1 MAIDYWLGTT
11 DGDWMNNA
19 NWSGNHP
26 AADDEVIFDG
36 RCNATDSGEAPDE
49 GMLIT
54 ESGHVD
60 HSTLDLLHFKES
72 YTLGCASSTEP
83 LCTSPDKLII
93 SGSGTYYIACGL
105 TDDDTDA
112 TIATTI
118 INNPAATVYLY
129 SYANDANNICAYTT
143 VYVLA
148 AANVYLAYMTGPA
161 ENQGCYVANLYLIP
175 RNNKASNASVI
186 IEKDAYDVDNSLATN
201 IYMRNGTL
209 RTDSMVGTFQL
220 YDGTVNYGSAPV
232 TSTAVSEADLNITTL
247 TMHGGTFNWYP
258 DDSGSDATITAA
270 NIFGGTFDASEN
282 TVYYSPE
289 IGKIITTLK
298 AYPGAVVN
306 LNNNMGTI
314 DVPILYNYG
323 AELNLDKGIKLDI
336 DPATV
341 YNQP

>member
-1 MAIDYWLGTT
+1 MAIDYWSGTT

-36 RCNATDSGEAPDE
+36 RCNTIDGGEAPDE
-49 GMLIT
+49 GMLDG
-54 ESGHVD
+54 ESGHTD
-60 HSTLDLLHFKES
+60 HATLDLLHFKEG
-72 YTLGCASSTEP
+72 YTLGIGSAAEP

-93 SGSGTYYIACGL
+93 DSSGTYYILCGL
-105 TDDDTDA
+105 DNQSSDT

-118 INNPAATVYLY
+118 INNPSATVYLY
-129 SYANDANNICAYTT
+129 SNCNDGANVAEFTT

-148 AANVYLAYMTGPA
+148 AAAVYLAFYSIDTDD
-161 ENQGCYVANLYLIP
+161 QGCSVAALYVSP
-175 RNNKASNASVI
+175 RNNKASNANVI
-186 IEKDAYDVDNSLATN
+186 IEKDAYDVFHSQATT
-201 IYMRNGTL
+201 IHMQNGTL
-209 RTDSMVGTFQL
+209 RTDSQIATL
-220 YDGTVNYGSAPV
+220 NLWKGTVNYGSAPV
-232 TSTAVSEADLNITTL
+232 TSTAVSEADLDIATL
-247 TMHGGTFNWYP
+247 NMYGGEFNWYP

-289 IGKIITTLK
+289 IGKVITTLK

-314 DVPILYNYG
+314 DVPTLYNYG

-341 YNQP
+341 YNQL